1 MGKNKYTNN
10 TTANVE
16 EVETTEEETTE
27 EETTEEETTEET
39 QTEETPIETEETQTE
54 ETEEEVKVVNNTTS
68 ADIAAIINN
77 KEISL
82 TNKLTLVANTL
93 TGAEKEVFNSL
104 ININKICGQYAPHE
118 ATVNSEQKYFARH
131 FVKLVELEDEKFTMF
146 MRYLRW
152 AFVSLSNGKLAV
164 EENRFTFL
172 NGTTGV
178 DPVNAFAF
186 THNKEDSEIT
196 TFICIFTIMDIQKD
210 AAGTSAAGKINLDK
224 IQSVHNISDA
234 LLGRLKKFYA

>member
-16 EVETTEEETTE
+16 EVESTE

-39 QTEETPIETEETQTE
+39 QTDETPVETEETQTE
-54 ETEEEVKVVNNTTS
+54 ETQTEEEVKVVNNTTP

-93 TGAEKEVFNSL
+93 TGTEKEVFNSL

-210 AAGTSAAGKINLDK
+210 TAGTSAAGKINLDK

>member
-27 EETTEEETTEET
+27 EETTEETQTDETPVETEET
-39 QTEETPIETEETQTE
+39 QTEETQ
-54 ETEEEVKVVNNTTS
+54 TEEEVKVVNNTTP

-93 TGAEKEVFNSL
+93 TGTEKEVFNSL

>member
-16 EVETTEEETTE
+16 EVETTEEEI
-27 EETTEEETTEET
+27 TEET
-39 QTEETPIETEETQTE
+39 QTDETPVETEETQ
-54 ETEEEVKVVNNTTS
+54 TEEEVKVVNNTTS

-118 ATVNSEQKYFARH
+118 VTVNSEQKYFARH

>member
-1 MGKNKYTNN
+1 MARERTQFKQ
-10 TTANVE
+10 TTY
-16 EVETTEEETTE
+16 
-27 EETTEEETTEET
+27 
-39 QTEETPIETEETQTE
+39 IS
-54 ETEEEVKVVNNTTS
+54 VNAQGELYSTS
-68 ADIAAIINN
+68 
-77 KEISL
+77 KEPRE
-82 TNKLTLVANTL
+82 
-93 TGAEKEVFNSL
+93 GFE
-104 ININKICGQYAPHE
+104 
-118 ATVNSEQKYFARH
+118 
-131 FVKLVELEDEKFTMF
+131 LVELEDEKFTMF